1 MLHVAPKWALF
12 FRRVD
17 VRCTEITVQARRT
30 LQRPGRSEAAA
41 RFWLGVGQGLNGCSG
56 STVAHALRPLR
67 PGRNCRKSKRMRKP
81 VRPAQ
86 ERSSPLRRLVVAEA
100 DIAAA
105 QRLLE
110 VVVKA
115 ASPGSGAPFKDP
127 LSGPVDRGDMI
138 RRARTACELR
148 ERRLHSF
155 TFHAEAPFALLL
167 VLYANEEW
175 EPIVTLTRLTHL
187 AWMSVSTCIR
197 WLEVLET
204 QGLINRKDDAEDKR
218 KTLVSLSAK
227 GRGSLDELF
236 Q

>member
-1 MLHVAPKWALF
+1 
-12 FRRVD
+12 
-17 VRCTEITVQARRT
+17 
-30 LQRPGRSEAAA
+30 
-41 RFWLGVGQGLNGCSG
+41 
-56 STVAHALRPLR
+56 
-67 PGRNCRKSKRMRKP
+67 MRKP

-227 GRGSLDELF
+227 GGEVSTNCSNSRAPGQAAEQSRQRTGQALSGAPGRQLGRSRRGAARCARSGP
-236 Q
+236 